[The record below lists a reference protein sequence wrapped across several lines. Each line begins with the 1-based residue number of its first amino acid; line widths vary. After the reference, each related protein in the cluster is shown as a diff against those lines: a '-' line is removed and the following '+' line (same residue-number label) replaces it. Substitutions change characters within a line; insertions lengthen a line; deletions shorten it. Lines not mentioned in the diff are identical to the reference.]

1 MFNPCKAERQGAN
14 ACRGIWLPWRMPP
27 HDTSALPDADLPLVS
42 RIIPWPFRVLLVA
55 FGVFAVVMPAWEL
68 GRGLWPL
75 NIATPVF
82 AVIIMGAAFVG
93 IHLVMAGLSGW
104 SDVWTYPPG
113 AIVVTRRGW
122 GRQTTQRLTATH
134 VARVEVRWLE
144 EAEGADSQWQV
155 VVVPKLTFSGLGAKA
170 GPGGVFDAGSYGSQ
184 DYAERIRRA
193 LLDHLGLR

>member
-1 MFNPCKAERQGAN
+1 MQLRPGVEFDDGL
-14 ACRGIWLPWRMPP
+14 WLPWRMPS
-27 HDTSALPDADLPLVS
+27 HDATGLTDTDLPLVS
-42 RIIPWPFRVLLVA
+42 RSIPWPLRVLLVA
-55 FGVFAVVMPAWEL
+55 FGAFAIVMPAWEL

-82 AVIIMGAAFVG
+82 GVIIMGAAFVG
-93 IHLVMAGLSGW
+93 FHLVMAGLSGW

-122 GRQTTQRLTATH
+122 GRQTTQRLTATQ
-134 VARVEVRWLE
+134 VAGVDVRWRE
-144 EAEGADSQWQV
+144 EAEDADTQWQV
-155 VVVPKLTFSGLGAKA
+155 VVVPKSTFSGLGAKA

-184 DYAERIRRA
+184 AYAERIRQA